1 MEHESIIFTMFFLVI
16 GPIKLVPAFGFLTQQ
31 FELKFKRE
39 LAIKGASL
47 ATAIALILTLVG
59 RGMLSKYD
67 ISQNAVQMAG
77 GVILLLSA
85 LNVIF
90 PSPQPADYQTA
101 KPTTTQL
108 IINIAAPMIIPP
120 FGTAI
125 ILLFTMAAAQV
136 PGMDFAIAKSL
147 ITIMFFNFLAMYFVD
162 KILKLPVF
170 MEVLQ
175 ILGAVLTFMQVAL
188 AFELILDSLTR
199 LGLFN

>member
-1 MEHESIIFTMFFLVI
+1 MEHESIIFTMFFLAI
-16 GPIKLVPAFGFLTQQ
+16 GPIKLVPAFGNLTQQ

-39 LAIKGASL
+39 LAVKSAIL
-47 ATAIALILTLVG
+47 ATAIALILALVG
-59 RGMLSKYD
+59 RGMLGKYG
-67 ISQNAVQMAG
+67 ISANAVQMAG

-90 PSPQPADYQTA
+90 PSPSPANPQTT

-108 IINIAAPMIIPP
+108 IINLAAPVIIPP

-125 ILLFTMAAAQV
+125 ILLFTMYAAQMS
-136 PGMDFAIAKSL
+136 GMDFAIAKSL
-147 ITIMFFNFLAMYFVD
+147 ITIMVLNFLAMYFVD
-162 KILKLPVF
+162 KILKLPGF
-170 MEVLQ
+170 MGVLQ